1 MAEQLE
7 KINLVDIIPADYNPR
22 KINNTE
28 YSKLTDSINNFG
40 LVDPI
45 IINLKNNKIV
55 GGHQRY
61 KVLLDEH
68 AEDEEKY
75 KELNLLR
82 LGDIG
87 WVFPNDELTIR
98 NEEEEKALNILLN
111 QTNLMGEWD
120 NEKLE
125 TVLKDLNDLN
135 FDLSLTGFDDYEI
148 ELYLDEDLENFDYDK
163 YLYDDDAY
171 DDEELPDDYVDV
183 VGDNANK
190 SYAISIGFDTKELAN
205 QFLDYL
211 DYPREMKRDTLQF
224 MFNELDWDLDRMMEE
239 KESLIEED
247 KWIRKA

>member
-1 MAEQLE
+1 MEQLD
-7 KINLVDIIPADYNPR
+7 KINIVDIIPADYNPR

-28 YSKLTDSINNFG
+28 YSKLTDSINTFG

-68 AEDEEKY
+68 ANDESKY

-87 WVFPNDELTIR
+87 WVFPSDELTLDS
-98 NEEEEKALNILLN
+98 EEEEKALNILLN

-125 TVLKDLNDLN
+125 TVLKDLNELD
-135 FDLSLTGFDDYEI
+135 FDLTLTGFDDYEI

-163 YLYDDDAY
+163 YLYDDEEDIY
-171 DDEELPDDYVDV
+171 DDDELPDDYVDV
-183 VGDNANK
+183 TGDNANK
-190 SYAISIGFDTKELAN
+190 SYVVSIGFDTREMAD
-205 QFLDYL
+205 QFLEYI
-211 DYPREMKRDTLQF
+211 DYPRRMSRDTLQF
-224 MFNELDWDLDRMMEE
+224 MFKELDWDLDKLLQE
-239 KESLIEED
+239 KQDND
-247 KWIRKA
+247 KLKE